1 MREIKFRGKR
11 KKNGK
16 WIEGYYMFDEEEH
29 LIVRRIRGEIIWRV
43 VLPETVGQ
51 YTGQPDK
58 NGKEIWEGDI
68 VNIKSTYETDTLVDC
83 NATVLFRDGRF
94 TTDYHDLQ
102 VCGFTKSGNWEG
114 EVIGN
119 RWDNPEMLKEKN
131 DHI

>member
-68 VNIKSTYETDTLVDC
+68 VRKGRYLFTIE
-83 NATVLFRDGRF
+83 FRDARF
-94 TTDYHDLQ
+94 EMIGVDIVSVATLTNDYKDL
-102 VCGFTKSGNWEG
+102 

-119 RWDNPEMLKEKN
+119 RWDNPEWLKEKR
-131 DHI
+131 

>member
-1 MREIKFRGKR
+1 MEREIKFRARNAKVPRCWIYGYSVVEYGKHCII
-11 KKNGK
+11 NDDGK
-16 WIEGYYMFDEEEH
+16 FPVIAGSEC
-29 LIVRRIRGEIIWRV
+29 
-43 VLPETVGQ
+43 Q
-51 YTGQPDK
+51 YTGQNDK

-102 VCGFTKSGNWEG
+102 VCGFTKLGNWEG

-119 RWDNPEMLKEKN
+119 RWDNPELLKERN
-131 DHI
+131 ES

>member
-1 MREIKFRGKR
+1 MDREIKFRAR
-11 KKNGK
+11 
-16 WIEGYYMFDEEEH
+16 DEEANCFISQIQLENIFWD
-29 LIVRRIRGEIIWRV
+29 IVNKKYGNRFI
-43 VLPETVGQ
+43 LMQ
-51 YTGQPDK
+51 YTGQHDK